1 MNKIE
6 QIEQHIEVFKK
17 EIVHYDKFMGGDE
30 YKQIDVDDDE
40 TILEALELSLEIAKG
55 EKHAH
60 TMEQLQTMI
69 ISGIAGF
76 LEKQAAEFRIAEKN
90 PVIPTPKEVYDV

>member
-6 QIEQHIEVFKK
+6 QL
-17 EIVHYDKFMGGDE
+17 EIDIQQLQGVLLQATSTPSK
-30 YKQIDVDDDE
+30 IDDTVNR
-40 TILEALELSLEIAKG
+40 IKRLIGYAELSLEIAKG
-55 EKHAH
+55 EKHVH

-90 PVIPTPKEVYDV
+90 RAIPTPKDK

>member
-6 QIEQHIEVFKK
+6 QLEALLALTRKLPMCYPSPDGYDDLAEQ
-17 EIVHYDKFMGGDE
+17 DE
-30 YKQIDVDDDE
+30 LNLI
-40 TILEALELSLEIAKG
+40 EALELSLEIAKG
-55 EKHAH
+55 EKHVH

-90 PVIPTPKEVYDV
+90 RAIPTPKDK